1 MKRFVLF
8 VALSAMSI
16 ASVQAAFAQTFSMK
30 GVLRDPL
37 GRTVDDGQYQ
47 LTFKLYDAATGGNEL
62 WSETLG
68 SVPVQHG
75 VFSVE
80 LGPQTSMSGLS
91 FGSGYYLGIV
101 VADGP

>member
-47 LTFKLYDAATGGNEL
+47 LTFKLYDAATGGGDDAPKKKNYVCTRL
-62 WSETLG
+62 NY
-68 SVPVQHG
+68 
-75 VFSVE
+75 
-80 LGPQTSMSGLS
+80 GLRC
-91 FGSGYYLGIV
+91 
-101 VADGP
+101 